1 MKVLI
6 NTVGAL
12 SECAQEP
19 ENRAAIRKSGGV
31 SPLVNLLTGTN
42 NQLLINTC
50 RALAQCAQDPDN
62 ISLIERMDGV
72 RLLWSLLKNPNH
84 KVQASA
90 AWAICPCIKYIKVN
104 ILHLKFYLFLIE
116 SMIDLKKLFIC

>member
-1 MKVLI
+1 MYKVLI

-50 RALAQCAQDPDN
+50 RALAQCAQDTDN
-62 ISLIERMDGV
+62 ISIIERMDGV

-90 AWAICPCIKYIKVN
+90 AWAICPCIKYIKV
-104 ILHLKFYLFLIE
+104 IIHLNYLFLN
-116 SMIDLKKLFIC
+116 LVKN